1 MKKQDVINR
10 YRQKLEIENYSPQTI
25 KSYLSALHLFLD
37 FIIKRKVTEITDEDI
52 TAYLHFCKTE
62 KNYAYSSM
70 KLAVASIQF
79 LYKKVLEQPV
89 PKALEINI
97 RKPQTLPTVLSKS
110 EISRILAATTNL
122 KHKTLLLLIYS
133 AGLRLGEVLNL
144 TPEDINAE
152 SMRIHIR
159 SGKGK
164 KDRYVMLSKNTLKL
178 LRQYY
183 LKYHPKE
190 LIFEGVKGGKY
201 NARSV
206 QNVLKTALQK
216 ANIKKQATVH
226 TLRHSFATHLLD
238 AGNDIRYIQTLLG
251 HKRLETTQIYTHVSS
266 HSIHSIKSPADSI
279 DI

>member
-1 MKKQDVINR
+1 MINR

-37 FIIKRKVTEITDEDI
+37 FIVKRKVKEITDEEI

-62 KNYAYSSM
+62 KQYAYSSM
-70 KLAVASIQF
+70 KLAIASIQF
-79 LYKKVLEQPV
+79 LYKKVLEEPV

-97 RKPQTLPTVLSKS
+97 RKPQTLPTVLSKN
-110 EISRILAATTNL
+110 EISKVLAVTTNL

-144 TPEDINAE
+144 TLADIDSEA
-152 SMRIHIR
+152 MRIHIR
-159 SGKGK
+159 NGKGK
-164 KDRYVMLSKNTLKL
+164 KDRYVMLSENTLAL

-183 LKYHPKE
+183 LKYQPKE
-190 LIFEGVKGGKY
+190 LIFEGVNGGKY

-206 QNVLKTALQK
+206 QSVLKTALQK

-238 AGNDIRYIQTLLG
+238 AGNDIRYIQELLG
-251 HKRLETTQIYTHVSS
+251 HKRLETTQIYTHVST
-266 HSIHSIKSPADSI
+266 HSIKSIKSPADSI
-279 DI
+279 KI